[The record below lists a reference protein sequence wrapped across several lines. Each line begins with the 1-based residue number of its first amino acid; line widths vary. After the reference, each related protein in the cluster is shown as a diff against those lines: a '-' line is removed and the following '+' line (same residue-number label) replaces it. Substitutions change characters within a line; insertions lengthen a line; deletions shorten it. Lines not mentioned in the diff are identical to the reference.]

1 MYEIRGLSSIALFM
15 FVREQCQEK
24 LQCTAFFSVLLF
36 SCSCLVYRDTI
47 RLSFHLMEK
56 LLGLTDMD
64 CYDLKRFFI
73 KLHELICHAG
83 YYADAG
89 FTV

>member
-1 MYEIRGLSSIALFM
+1 
-15 FVREQCQEK
+15 
-24 LQCTAFFSVLLF
+24 
-36 SCSCLVYRDTI
+36 
-47 RLSFHLMEK
+47 MEK

-89 FTV
+89 FMV